1 MRKFKALLIA
11 AVFAVLGT
19 SAFAADATVTFVN
32 GKVEVQRNGKWIALQ
47 KGDTV
52 AKSETISTGFQSEA
66 KIKLMESVLYLGPV
80 TRVSLEE
87 LSSSGNQDNVSVY
100 LKTGSARSQVKH
112 VDEKRVKY
120 QVHTAIAVAS
130 CRGTDWILDDSNTVV
145 GIDGEVAVAAY
156 TGAEDAGGIIL
167 TANQTMKVSEDGTV
181 SEAKSNVDENA
192 AKVVSTVATEAQ
204 KKAGLSD
211 TNSDTSNFDS
221 GTTIKVHAGTV
232 VVGFEFDDDFQ
243 L

>member
-1 MRKFKALLIA
+1 MKKIFSLLITLFLA
-11 AVFAVLGT
+11 ASVFA
-19 SAFAADATVTFVN
+19 AEATVTYVS
-32 GKVEVQRNGKWIALQ
+32 GKVEVQRGDKWVPLQ
-47 KGDTV
+47 KGDTL
-52 AKSETISTGFQSEA
+52 AKSDMVSTGFQSEA
-66 KIKLMESVLYLGPV
+66 KIKLYESVLYLGPV

-130 CRGTDWILDDSNTVV
+130 CRGTDWILDDSNKVV
-145 GIDGEVAVAAY
+145 GIDGEVAVDSY

-167 TANQTMKVSEDGTV
+167 TANQTLKVSEDGTV
-181 SEAKSNVDENA
+181 SEAKSNVDGNA
-192 AKVVSTVATEAQ
+192 AKVLSTVATEAQ
-204 KKAGLSD
+204 KKSGLSD
-211 TNSDTSNFDS
+211 ANDTNNFGS
-221 GTTIKVHAGTV
+221 GTTIKVHTGTV
-232 VVGFEFDDDFQ
+232 IVGFELDENLQ

>member
-1 MRKFKALLIA
+1 MKKIFCLLITLFLA
-11 AVFAVLGT
+11 ASVFA
-19 SAFAADATVTFVN
+19 AEATVTYVS
-32 GKVEVQRNGKWIALQ
+32 GKVEVQRGDKWVPLQ
-47 KGDTV
+47 KGDTL
-52 AKSETISTGFQSEA
+52 AKSDMVSTGFQSEA
-66 KIKLMESVLYLGPV
+66 KIKLYESVLYLGPV

-130 CRGTDWILDDSNTVV
+130 CRGTDWILDDSNKVV
-145 GIDGEVAVAAY
+145 GIDGEVAVDSY

-167 TANQTMKVSEDGTV
+167 TANQTLKVSEDGTV

-192 AKVVSTVATEAQ
+192 AKVLSTVATEAQ
-204 KKAGLSD
+204 KKSGTSDAND
-211 TNSDTSNFDS
+211 TNNFGS
-221 GTTIKVHAGTV
+221 GTIVKVHTGTV
-232 VVGFEFDDDFQ
+232 IVGFELDENLQ

>member
-1 MRKFKALLIA
+1 MKKIVSLLITLFLA
-11 AVFAVLGT
+11 ASL
-19 SAFAADATVTFVN
+19 FAAEATVTYVS
-32 GKVEVQRNGKWIALQ
+32 GKVEVQRGNKWVPLQ
-47 KGDTV
+47 KGDTL
-52 AKSETISTGFQSEA
+52 AKSDMVSTGFQSEA
-66 KIKLMESVLYLGPV
+66 KIKLYESVLYLGPV

-130 CRGTDWILDDSNTVV
+130 CRGTDWILDDSNKVV
-145 GIDGEVAVAAY
+145 GIDGEVAVDSY

-167 TANQTMKVSEDGTV
+167 TANQTLKVSEDGTV
-181 SEAKSNVDENA
+181 SEAKSNVDGNA
-192 AKVVSTVATEAQ
+192 AKVLSTVATEAQ

-211 TNSDTSNFDS
+211 TNSDTSNFGS

>member
-1 MRKFKALLIA
+1 M
-11 AVFAVLGT
+11 V
-19 SAFAADATVTFVN
+19 
-32 GKVEVQRNGKWIALQ
+32 
-47 KGDTV
+47 
-52 AKSETISTGFQSEA
+52 STGFQSEA
-66 KIKLMESVLYLGPV
+66 KIKLYESVLYLGPV

-130 CRGTDWILDDSNTVV
+130 CRGTDWILDDSNKVV
-145 GIDGEVAVAAY
+145 GIDGEVAVDSY

-167 TANQTMKVSEDGTV
+167 TANQTLKVSEDGTV
-181 SEAKSNVDENA
+181 SEAKSNVDGNA
-192 AKVVSTVATEAQ
+192 AKVLSTVATEAQ

-211 TNSDTSNFDS
+211 TNSDTSNFGS

>member
-1 MRKFKALLIA
+1 MKKIVSLLITLFLA
-11 AVFAVLGT
+11 ASL
-19 SAFAADATVTFVN
+19 FAAEATVTYVS
-32 GKVEVQRNGKWIALQ
+32 GKVEVQRGNKWVPLQ
-47 KGDTV
+47 KGDTL
-52 AKSETISTGFQSEA
+52 AKSDMVSTGFQSEA
-66 KIKLMESVLYLGPV
+66 KIKLYESVLYLGPV

-130 CRGTDWILDDSNTVV
+130 CRGTDWILDDSNKVV
-145 GIDGEVAVAAY
+145 GIDGEVAVDSY

-167 TANQTMKVSEDGTV
+167 TANQTLKVSEDGTV
-181 SEAKSNVDENA
+181 SEAKNNVDENA

-211 TNSDTSNFDS
+211 TNSDTSNFGS

>member
-1 MRKFKALLIA
+1 MKKIFSLLITLFLA
-11 AVFAVLGT
+11 ASVFA
-19 SAFAADATVTFVN
+19 AEATVTYVS
-32 GKVEVQRNGKWIALQ
+32 GKVEVQRGDKWVPLQ
-47 KGDTV
+47 KGDTL
-52 AKSETISTGFQSEA
+52 AKSDMVSTGFQSEA
-66 KIKLMESVLYLGPV
+66 KIKLYESVLYLGPV

-130 CRGTDWILDDSNTVV
+130 CRGTDWILDDSNKVV
-145 GIDGEVAVAAY
+145 GIDGEVAVDSY

-167 TANQTMKVSEDGTV
+167 TANQTLKVSEDGTV

-192 AKVVSTVATEAQ
+192 SKVLSTVATEAQ
-204 KKAGLSD
+204 KKSGLSD
-211 TNSDTSNFDS
+211 ANDTNNFGS
-221 GTTIKVHAGTV
+221 GTTIKVHTGTV
-232 VVGFEFDDDFQ
+232 IVGFELDENLQ